1 MLLALEFKE
10 KVEYRGRRRNR
21 RDRCSGY
28 ILPINDVITD
38 RIILSITP
46 IAILSVFLTR
56 HCTDNPV

>member
-28 ILPINDVITD
+28 ILPDGIID
-38 RIILSITP
+38 RIILSITS